1 MYPKISYII
10 VLLFISFQSNESTF
24 HYSDPKTP
32 NNSEVIKHIEYS
44 LSYNC
49 KHEQANWISYKL
61 ERQEV
66 LTSRQRTNDFRV
78 DHTIECTS
86 STLSDYKGSGYDRGH
101 LSPAADNK
109 ETFDAMSESFL
120 MSNISPMLPQFNR
133 NYWLKLEKQ
142 VREWAIDR
150 DEVYVVVG
158 PILSDN
164 LPTIGNNVS
173 IPKYFY
179 KIVLDPEPLEY
190 VAYLMENTNKS
201 QDFNNCVVT
210 IDSIETLT
218 GIDFFPDSGIEELES
233 IVNEWK

>member
-1 MYPKISYII
+1 MKRKFSFITLALSII
-10 VLLFISFQSNESTF
+10 LSLISFQSNESTF
-24 HYSDPKTP
+24 HYSDPKTS

-44 LSYNC
+44 LSFNC
-49 KHEQANWISYKL
+49 THEQANWLSYKL

-66 LTSRQRTNDFRV
+66 LTSRQRTNDFRI
-78 DHTIECTS
+78 DHSIECTS

-150 DEVYVVVG
+150 DQVYVIVG
-158 PILSDN
+158 PILSEN

-179 KIVLDPEPLEY
+179 KIILDPSPLEY
-190 VAYLMENTNKS
+190 VAYLMENTNTP
-201 QDFNNCVVT
+201 QDFNNCFVS
-210 IDSIETLT
+210 IDSIEALT
-218 GIDFFPDSGIEELES
+218 GIDFFPESGI
-233 IVNEWK
+233 